1 MLLKNWNQET
11 VFLVNPWT
19 TNVPLVKKPVNWFT
33 ELIRGLY
40 ERNIGCWR
48 VNWNYFENKTIFQ
61 HWWRPMSL
69 FFWDFLGKLDM
80 GFFWMSTEL
89 LKDWNSGTPSLKT
102 ILDWFRALKFTII
115 YVIFLIFC
123 KYIILNAYS
132 HPHFVL
138 KLSSLSEKFQ
148 SQCSYKI
155 MLVLCKGFKI
165 SSVNGRS

>member
-1 MLLKNWNQET
+1 MNDQCPSRKET
-11 VFLVNPWT
+11 SQ
-19 TNVPLVKKPVNWFT
+19 
-33 ELIRGLY
+33 LIYRADQRFIY

-69 FFWDFLGKLDM
+69 FFWDLLGKLDM
-80 GFFWMSTEL
+80 EFFWMSTEL

-102 ILDWFRALKFTII
+102 ILDWFRALQFTII
-115 YVIFLIFC
+115 YYVILLIFC
-123 KYIILNAYS
+123 KYIMLMAYS
-132 HPHFVL
+132 HPQFVL